1 MKMLQRI
8 VWAFL
13 LSLPLTMM
21 SQSVKTNISI
31 LILDARVTFIQPADK
46 EAAVYLRK
54 TSKDKWTLWQTVPK
68 NPISADQA
76 VVLAL
81 PQPIVG
87 TTQCQ
92 VIFQ

>member
-1 MKMLQRI
+1 MKMLQRV
-8 VWAFL
+8 VWVFL
-13 LSLPLTMM
+13 LLLPLTMM

-31 LILDARVTFIQPADK
+31 LILDARVTFIQPENK

-54 TSKDKWTLWQTVPK
+54 TSKDKWTLWQIVPK
-68 NPISADQA
+68 NPIPADQA
-76 VVLAL
+76 VVLSL
-81 PQPIVG
+81 PQPIVA